1 MLINERLSVTYVA
14 KSIDIIYKLV
24 KVSAPFNAMC
34 KNFELVP
41 ALLHV
46 LQDNAHI
53 DQHQTI
59 CSILYTLSVHETG
72 VNQLF
77 RGQSITAM
85 LEQME
90 RSENEKIVIYCS
102 RIIFNMQRQ
111 LKMSVTSTVRLA
123 YGVNTLTSVLVHKRA
138 SVSGEWSDKFKT
150 MMCQVLIS
158 LCTGDSESKENFHLA
173 VRTLA

>member
-1 MLINERLSVTYVA
+1 MLINERLSITYVS

-46 LQDNAHI
+46 LQDSAHI
-53 DQHQTI
+53 EQHQTI

-90 RSENEKIVIYCS
+90 HSKNEKVIIYCS
-102 RIIFNMQRQ
+102 RILFNMQRQ

-123 YGVNTLTSVLVHKRA
+123 FGVKTITYVLVKKRPL
-138 SVSGEWSDKFKT
+138 SGEWSDKFKT
-150 MMCQVLIS
+150 MMCQILIS
-158 LCTGDSESKENFHLA
+158 LCTGDSESKQKFHEE
-173 VRTLA
+173 VRTH